1 MQNNR
6 NAHSDITAIILEHLN
21 NLGDIF
27 VVVAGVWENFSIKLC
42 ALIKIYLNVEL
53 VLLLVLP
60 IYER

>member
-6 NAHSDITAIILEHLN
+6 NAHSDISTVILEHLKN
-21 NLGDIF
+21 PGDIF
-27 VVVAGVWENFSIKLC
+27 VVVAGVWEKFSIKPC

-60 IYER
+60 MYER

>member
-6 NAHSDITAIILEHLN
+6 KAHSDITTVILELLKN
-21 NLGDIF
+21 PGDIF
-27 VVVAGVWENFSIKLC
+27 VVVAGVWENFSVKLC

-60 IYER
+60 MYER